1 MDAGPNTPLV
11 EFFRRGDVPR
21 DVRLLAARGALAPR
35 AHEQLGLLMLL
46 VNDPDAEIAAAAEQT
61 LESILPETLAAFLA
75 RSDVS
80 TELRHFFAERGIQPS
95 TPGEGGDERPLV
107 DRSAEVTPVD
117 EEDSETARVSV
128 AFKVAALSVPERM
141 ALALKGSRE
150 ERSILVRDS
159 NKIVAL
165 AALSSPKI
173 TEVEVEAI
181 ARMPN
186 VSDEILRIIGR
197 TRAWVKNYRIAV
209 ALIKNPKTPVA
220 LSMRL
225 LPRLTEKALKML
237 STDRNVADVVRTTAR
252 RKVVF
257 AK

>member
-1 MDAGPNTPLV
+1 MS
-11 EFFRRGDVPR
+11 
-21 DVRLLAARGALAPR
+21 VRSWIGALRSRRSMRRTQRRRACPWPSRSPR
-35 AHEQLGLLMLL
+35 SRFPNGW
-46 VNDPDAEIAAAAEQT
+46 P
-61 LESILPETLAAFLA
+61 S
-75 RSDVS
+75 RS
-80 TELRHFFAERGIQPS
+80 
-95 TPGEGGDERPLV
+95 
-107 DRSAEVTPVD
+107 
-117 EEDSETARVSV
+117 RV
-128 AFKVAALSVPERM
+128 
-141 ALALKGSRE
+141 SRE

-225 LPRLTEKALKML
+225 LPRLTEKDLKML

>member
-95 TPGEGGDERPLV
+95 TPGEGG
-107 DRSAEVTPVD
+107 
-117 EEDSETARVSV
+117 
-128 AFKVAALSVPERM
+128 
-141 ALALKGSRE
+141 G
-150 ERSILVRDS
+150 
-159 NKIVAL
+159 
-165 AALSSPKI
+165 
-173 TEVEVEAI
+173 
-181 ARMPN
+181 
-186 VSDEILRIIGR
+186 
-197 TRAWVKNYRIAV
+197 
-209 ALIKNPKTPVA
+209 
-220 LSMRL
+220 
-225 LPRLTEKALKML
+225 
-237 STDRNVADVVRTTAR
+237 
-252 RKVVF
+252 
-257 AK
+257 